1 MWLCRRVSWS
11 LSKTICIVIGAL
23 LGVGCSHSTRPHDGP
38 APEYGMPYARYKL
51 DGTVRQLLGR
61 PIEGIRVRMDG
72 GTGPDS
78 LSTALTDADGHWFLD
93 VNAPSCGQACLIRAD
108 DIDGP
113 AHDGAFAAR
122 SVPIQPIQTEF
133 GNGLWFMGT
142 FEEHGIIVELWPG
155 SSTPHETD
163 PPETDGRP

>member
-11 LSKTICIVIGAL
+11 LSKAICVCFGAL
-23 LGVGCSHSTRPHDGP
+23 LGIGCGQSTSPHDGP

-51 DGTVRQLLGR
+51 DGTVRQISGR
-61 PIEGIRVRMDG
+61 PIEGIRVRMDDS
-72 GTGPDS
+72 TGPDS
-78 LSTALTDADGHWFLD
+78 LTTAFTDAGGHWIMD
-93 VNAPSCGQACLIRAD
+93 TNALPCGQACLIRVD

-113 AHDGAFAAR
+113 AHDGAFAGR
-122 SVPIQPIQTEF
+122 SVPIAPIQTEF
-133 GNGLWFMGT
+133 GSGRWFIGT

-155 SSTPHETD
+155 PPTPREDD